1 MVGGIIIANSIDC
14 APKWGKDRNVS
25 AAFAMKKPRVP
36 LWRMHSTAEEQ
47 ECRYMKNYEEEVGK

>member
-25 AAFAMKKPRVP
+25 AAFANEEAMSTPVEDAQ
-36 LWRMHSTAEEQ
+36 HSRGAGMQIHE
-47 ECRYMKNYEEEVGK
+47 KL